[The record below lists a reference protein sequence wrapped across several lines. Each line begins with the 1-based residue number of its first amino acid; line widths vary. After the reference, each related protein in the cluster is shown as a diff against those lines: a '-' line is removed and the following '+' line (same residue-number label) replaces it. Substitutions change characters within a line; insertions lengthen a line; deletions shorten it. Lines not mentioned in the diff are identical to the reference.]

1 MEDNRKDEAII
12 ELEQI
17 PAVFYIPKNTIS
29 VTIDAKILDEN
40 DKLITVTA
48 SYGPATLR
56 EAIKD
61 GEQFIP
67 NDAVFQLTDKGKR
80 FLNDMID

>member
-1 MEDNRKDEAII
+1 MEDNRKDEIM
-12 ELEQI
+12 EFEEI
-17 PAVFYIPKNTIS
+17 PAVFYIPENTIS
-29 VTIDAKILDEN
+29 VTIEAKILDEN
-40 DKLITVTA
+40 NKLITVTTD
-48 SYGPATLR
+48 YNPAALR

-80 FLNDMID
+80 LLNDMIN

>member
-1 MEDNRKDEAII
+1 MEDNRKDEIM
-12 ELEQI
+12 EFEEI
-17 PAVFYIPKNTIS
+17 PAVFYIPENTIS
-29 VTIDAKILDEN
+29 VTIEAKILDEN
-40 DKLITVTA
+40 NKLITVTTD
-48 SYGPATLR
+48 YNPAALR

-80 FLNDMID
+80 LLNDMID

>member
-1 MEDNRKDEAII
+1 MEDNRKDEIM
-12 ELEQI
+12 EFEEI
-17 PAVFYIPKNTIS
+17 PAVFYIPENTIS
-29 VTIDAKILDEN
+29 VTIEAKILDEN
-40 DKLITVTA
+40 NELITVTA
-48 SYGPATLR
+48 SYSPATLR

-80 FLNDMID
+80 LLNDMIN

>member
-1 MEDNRKDEAII
+1 MENNREDEIM
-12 ELEQI
+12 ELKEI
-17 PAVFYIPKNTIS
+17 PAVFYIPENAIS
-29 VTIDAKILDEN
+29 VTIEAKILDEN
-40 DKLITVTA
+40 NKLITVAA
-48 SYGPATLR
+48 SYSPATLR

-67 NDAVFQLTDKGKR
+67 DDAVFQLTDKGKR